1 VIIALA
7 RACGLR
13 AGTNARVKPSTAVGL
28 CTGPSVYRANVDLAH
43 EYKPAAILIEDTV
56 LGTAMIDELERLGL
70 PVVQVTPKGD
80 KKSRMQMHIPKF
92 ANGQIQFPREKPG
105 CADVVRQLLDFP
117 GGRLTDIVD
126 SISQA
131 LTYEVSECQW
141 NDTNLEN
148 FARFN
153 AALGGGFW

>member
-1 VIIALA
+1 
-7 RACGLR
+7 
-13 AGTNARVKPSTAVGL
+13 
-28 CTGPSVYRANVDLAH
+28 
-43 EYKPAAILIEDTV
+43 
-56 LGTAMIDELERLGL
+56 MIDELERLGL

-105 CADVVRQLLDFP
+105 CADVVRQLLDFS